1 MDAIL
6 KIKLEPVY
14 IRQPSD
20 TGLINIPEQ
29 KK

>member
-6 KIKLEPVY
+6 KIKLEPIY
-14 IRQPSD
+14 IRKPSG
-20 TGLINIPEQ
+20 TELINIPEQ